1 MIPKTLLLFSLLFI
15 VTANTLVNAQP
26 RNLLQNPDAAKGTQS
41 WRSYGDAE
49 VETNAN
55 YSCFVVRPGGNFHQ
69 DVELPKDAA
78 GQYLVF
84 IGRGAVERVVRKD
97 GTAGT
102 GAPYLYGYMM
112 QPPPPGGKEIL
123 AYLQGQQM
131 GAEISDTN
139 EWVNMW
145 GIFEVLDGTTKVR
158 FFMMQS
164 ATANVPNDGAVA
176 RFASLGLFLFS
187 RKEDAEVF
195 VRHY

>member
-1 MIPKTLLLFSLLFI
+1 MVRKALMLFSLLFT
-15 VTANTLVNAQP
+15 VTASTLVNAQS
-26 RNLLQNPDAAKGTQS
+26 RNLLQNADAAKGTES
-41 WRSYGDAE
+41 WSTYGEAV
-49 VETNAN
+49 VEKKAN
-55 YSCFVVRPGGNFHQ
+55 YSCFVVRPGGHFWQ
-69 DVELPKDAA
+69 DVELPKNAA

-84 IGRGAVERVVRKD
+84 IGRGAGERLSPKD

-102 GAPYLYGYMM
+102 SAPYLYGYMM

-131 GAEISDTN
+131 RAEIDATN

-145 GIFEVLDGTTKVR
+145 GIFEVPDGTTKVR
-158 FFMMQS
+158 FFLMQS
-164 ATANVPNDGAVA
+164 STAKVPHDGSAA
-176 RFASLGLFLFS
+176 RFASLGLFMFS